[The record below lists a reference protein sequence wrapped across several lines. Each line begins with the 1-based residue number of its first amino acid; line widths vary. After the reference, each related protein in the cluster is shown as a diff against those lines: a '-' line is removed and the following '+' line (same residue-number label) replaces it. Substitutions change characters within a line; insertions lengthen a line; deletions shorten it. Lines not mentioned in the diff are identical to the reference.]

1 MADEQEVHTQLATRI
16 PKELHRRL
24 KLYCVESDVSVMDF
38 VTEAIRE
45 KMGRKRGQSRA
56 PRARRE

>member
-1 MADEQEVHTQLATRI
+1 MAEAHEPWSQLSTRI

-38 VTEAIRE
+38 VTEAVRE
-45 KMGRKRGQSRA
+45 KLAHQAKRSA
-56 PRARRE
+56 PKER